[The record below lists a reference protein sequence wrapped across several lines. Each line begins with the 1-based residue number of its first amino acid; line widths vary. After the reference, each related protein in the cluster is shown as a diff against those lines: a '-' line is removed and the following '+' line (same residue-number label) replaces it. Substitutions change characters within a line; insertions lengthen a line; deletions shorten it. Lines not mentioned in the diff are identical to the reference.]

1 MLLGAVLAQGTA
13 SAAYAADGLPTGGH
27 FTAGTGSIAGDGSAL
42 AVSQSSNTGII
53 DWNSFSIGSGRSVAI
68 DNGSGA
74 TLNRVTGSDLSRID
88 GLFSATGSAYLINRN
103 GIVVGPGGQVITGGS
118 FVGST
123 RDISNEDFLTG
134 GAGRFSGTSS
144 GDVVN
149 QGTIRAEGGD
159 AVLIG
164 RSVSNSGSI
173 DAPSGTAAMAAGND
187 VILQPVGGDRR
198 IYIQGSAGDGNVT
211 NDGAVAAAQAELAA
225 AGGNVYALAGNT
237 DGVIRATGSATKDG
251 RILLTAGG
259 DISVA
264 GKLAA
269 TDADGSGGAVSV
281 RGANID
287 MSGDVDAS
295 AAKPG
300 QNGGDV
306 SVIATGTT
314 DFSGSIKAE
323 GGAGAKGG
331 EVETSGEHL
340 NVADSA
346 RVSTLAEGGQSGT
359 WLLDP
364 NDFTIATSGGD
375 ITGATLST
383 NLAGGN
389 VAISSN
395 DGATSG
401 NGDIFVNDAVTW
413 SANTTLTLNAVRNIE
428 INDGIAASGA
438 GAGLV
443 LTYGGGYSFA
453 DGGTVTLSGAGAGLS
468 MGGNTYT
475 LVHNANDL
483 QAITGS
489 GYYALADNI
498 DASGTASWDSG
509 AGFAP
514 INGFS
519 GVLAGLNHAIDGL
532 TIDRSSDAAVGMFAS
547 TSGGFRDFTLSN
559 VSIVSGGSVGALAYR
574 LDGGSGV
581 SNVHVTGNVTS
592 LGGGGQVG
600 GLVGW
605 VDQSSISDS
614 SSTATVTGF
623 GEVGGLVGRLRA
635 GSITN
640 SYATGVVT
648 GTTDYVGGLVGG
660 TYQGGTLTNV
670 YASGNVTGT
679 TNVGGLVGGASFAG
693 GVTANNAY
701 WDVDSTGQSTS
712 FAGTGINNAD
722 AFPATTYS
730 GFDFTDTWVMLAGET
745 RPMLRN
751 EYATTIFTPHA
762 LQLMSQDLGA
772 DYKLGTNLDM
782 TSGFTASG
790 GTYGDVWGTAGFVP
804 VGTFL
809 GSFDGQSHTIT
820 DLTINRGSTDQ
831 VGLFSLLSGTV
842 SDVGLIGGSITGG
855 GESGTLVGVVNASG
869 SVTRAYSTAAISANG
884 NFAGGLIGHNF
895 GTVSLSCAGGP
906 VTSTASSAGGLVG
919 VNDGT
924 ISDSYATGAV
934 SATTYAGGFAG
945 GNRGTLE
952 HVYSTG
958 LVSGGGS
965 NGGLTPY
972 NVGTITESYWD
983 TQTSGTTS
991 GYGTALTTAQLQGTF
1006 PTGFSS
1012 AVWGTGANLY
1022 PYFNWQYATTPVA
1035 VSGKAYS
1042 DSGTTAFAG
1051 ANVSALSDGRLLGSA
1066 TTGANGYYYILAA
1079 PGSIDAAGALA
1090 YLDGEST
1097 KAGAFSDKVAA
1108 AGISNLDIYG
1118 TSLDL
1123 IASSS
1128 TLGGTLTNLNTTLA
1142 GYSDTDVDFFNP
1154 SSTKV
1159 TYDGYDLYLHADQA
1173 YAIDG
1178 NLTSGGALSLGGS
1191 GTYSVSGDRTLKA
1204 DGDLTIAS
1212 AFAWSDASALTLQ
1225 TINAGDIQL
1234 DAGISASSG
1243 SLTLDGSGSIATGA
1257 STAVDVA
1264 LFDLASGAWNQVGA
1278 SLPSFS
1284 AKDFRLSSGSTFVR
1298 ALGGNGVAGTP
1309 YQIADV
1315 YGLQGMASQSLL
1327 GKSFVLASDIDA
1339 SGTSGWN
1346 SGAGFDPI
1354 GDDSNPFTGGFD
1366 GQNHT
1371 ITGLTIDRA
1380 TTDYVGLFGYTG
1392 SNVTLK
1398 DVVLDGI
1405 DITGQKYVGGVIG
1418 SFTGNTSLLTNVSTS
1433 GQVGG
1438 EAYVG
1443 GLVGNNASGTISY
1456 SAADVDVTATGSDIY
1471 NNGSLYA
1478 MAGGVAGANTG
1489 TILQSHASGTVSGS
1503 GNNTGGFVGINSGAS
1518 ATIVD
1523 SYATGKVEV
1532 LSGGSV
1538 GGLAGVNV
1546 GTVTRS
1552 YATGD
1557 VSGVSNVGGL
1567 VGINANGAAITTAFA
1582 TGAVSGSANL
1592 GGLVGLNTQAVIST
1606 TYATGSVTG
1615 GSGVGGLIGNN
1626 YLGNTYGN
1634 TVANSYATGAVHGSS
1649 AVAGLIGS
1657 NYLLPNASGSV
1668 TASFWNTETTGQS
1681 NGVTG
1686 TAVAGAIGV
1695 DTAGLKTLSTFTDVG
1710 WNIDGQGGT
1719 SSIWRIYEGQTAP
1732 LIRYFMTG
1740 LTVTG
1745 GAGTKTY
1752 DGSAVSADVGT
1763 LAYNPSGY
1771 DSSLVLG
1778 TAQYTASSA
1787 NAGSYSGSDLSL
1799 DGLYSSQLGYDIS
1812 FVSGSLTVGKASL
1825 EVTAKNDSKTYDGN
1839 AYSGG
1844 NGVSYAGFVNGEGAS
1859 VLSGTVGY
1867 GGTSQGA
1874 VNAGSYT
1881 ITASGLTS
1889 NNYDISYVAGALTV
1903 GKASLGVTAD
1913 AVSKTY
1919 GDALSLTA
1927 FSTTGLVGSDSI
1939 SGVTLT
1945 SAGTAATANVGSY
1958 DISSSNAV
1966 FGTGSAANYDI
1977 HYNTRTGGLTVNK
1990 ASLTVTAKNDS
2001 KTYDGNAYSGGNGV
2015 SYAGFVNGDG
2025 ASALSGTVGYGGTSQ
2040 GAVNAGSYTIT
2051 ASGLTSGN
2059 YDISYVA
2066 GALTVGKASLEVTA
2080 RNDSKTYDGNAYS
2093 GGNGVTYAGFVN
2105 GEGASVLSGTVGYGG
2120 TSQGAVNAGTYAIT
2134 ASGLSSGN
2142 YDISY
2147 VAGTLTI
2154 GVATVNLTITPD
2166 AATKTY
2172 GDALSLTGFSTS
2184 GLVGSDSISS
2194 VTLTSAGTAA
2204 TANAGSYD
2212 ISSSNAVFGT
2222 GSASNYDIHYNTLTD
2237 GLTVKARPITVT
2249 ADNLARLYG
2258 ASNPGLTWQMTS
2270 GNLVNGDKASGGL
2283 TTLAAASSDVG
2294 TYGITQ
2300 GTFGFG
2306 SNYALTFVP
2315 GTLTVNP
2322 ATLTVTAD
2330 TQSRIY
2336 GDSNPALTYG
2346 YSGFVNGDGAGLF
2359 SGALTTTADVT
2370 SNVGSYAIAKG
2381 TLSAG
2386 SNYLIDFTSASLAVT
2401 ARPITVTADNLARVY
2416 GASNPVL
2423 GWQVT
2428 SGSLA
2433 NGDTPSGALATSA
2446 TASSNVGAYG
2456 IAQGTF
2462 GLGSNYALTFV
2473 AGTLTVN
2480 PATLTIT
2487 ADDEEKNTGQSIVLS
2502 GYRVNGLVSGDTVTG
2517 VMLASS
2523 GTDANALVGSY
2534 AIVVS
2539 NATGSGLSNY
2549 DIHYVDGTLTVR
2561 DRGPGQSIRSIE
2573 SRPGATTWNLSE
2585 SEVGPGAG
2593 VGGFWSLPL
2602 IVRTS
2607 LPVLA
2612 DTADI
2617 MTASIQ
2623 DGDGDDAVDDRWN
2636 LLLGTPGRLNG
2647 RTTIGVRYP
2656 HLYLNAG
2663 ILSVN
2668 SHRE

>member
-1 MLLGAVLAQGTA
+1 MGGYFFRCRRCRAVLLGAVLAQGAA
-13 SAAYAADGLPTGGH
+13 SAAYAADALPTGGH
-27 FTAGTGSIAGDGSAL
+27 FTAGSGSIAGDGSAL

-123 RDISNEDFLTG
+123 RDISNEDFLNG

-164 RSVSNSGSI
+164 RNVWNSGSI
-173 DAPSGTAAMAAGND
+173 DAPEGTAAMAAGND

-211 NDGAVAAAQAELAA
+211 NDGAVTAAQAELAA

-237 DGVIRATGSATKDG
+237 EGVIRATGSATKDG

-269 TDADGSGGAVSV
+269 TNADGSGGTVSV

-287 MSGDVDAS
+287 VSGGIDTS
-295 AAKPG
+295 AVKPG
-300 QNGGDV
+300 RDGGDV

-364 NDFTIATSGGD
+364 NDFTIAASGGD

-438 GAGLV
+438 GAALV
-443 LTYGGGYSFA
+443 LTYGGNYSFA
-453 DGGTVTLSGAGAGLS
+453 DGGTVTLSGAGACLS

-475 LVHNANDL
+475 LIHNANDL
-483 QAITGS
+483 QAINGS

-498 DASGTASWDSG
+498 DAGGTASWNSG
-509 AGFAP
+509 EGFAP

-532 TIDRSSDAAVGMFAS
+532 TIDRSSDAAVGMFS
-547 TSGGFRDFTLSN
+547 SISGGVRDFTLSN

-574 LDGGSGV
+574 INGGSGV
-581 SNVHVTGNVTS
+581 SNVHVTGSVTS

-605 VDQSSISDS
+605 TDQAPISNS
-614 SSTATVTGF
+614 SSAATVTGF

-640 SYATGVVT
+640 SYATGAVT

-701 WDVDSTGQSTS
+701 WDVDSTGQGTS
-712 FAGTGINNAD
+712 FAGTGIDNAN
-722 AFPATTYS
+722 AFTQSTYS

-782 TSGFTASG
+782 TGAFTANSG
-790 GTYGDVWGTAGFVP
+790 GYYGDVWGSSGFDP

-809 GSFDGQSHTIT
+809 GSFDGQSHTIA
-820 DLTINRGSTDQ
+820 DLTINRGSTGN
-831 VGLFSLLSGTV
+831 VGLFSYLTGSV
-842 SDVGLIGGSITGG
+842 SDIGLVGGSITGS
-855 GESGTLVGVVNASG
+855 GESGALVGVINASG

-884 NFAGGLIGHNF
+884 NFAGGLVGQNS
-895 GTVSLSCAGGP
+895 GTISLSYAGGP

-934 SATTYAGGFAG
+934 SAANFAGGFAG
-945 GNRGTLE
+945 GNRATLTN
-952 HVYSTG
+952 VYATG
-958 LVSGGGS
+958 LVTGSGT

-972 NVGTITESYWD
+972 NVGTITAGYWN
-983 TQTSGTTS
+983 TETSGTTG
-991 GYGTALTTAQLQGTF
+991 GYGTGMTTAQLQGSL
-1006 PTGFSS
+1006 PTALSS
-1012 AVWGTGANLY
+1012 ATWGTGAGLY
-1022 PYFNWQYATTPVA
+1022 PYFNWQYPSGAEA
-1035 VSGKAYS
+1035 VSGFAYNQ
-1042 DSGTTAFAG
+1042 SGSTTLAG
-1051 ANVSALSDGRLLGSA
+1051 INVSALSGGSLFGAA
-1066 TTGANGYYYILAA
+1066 TTGANGYYYIV
-1079 PGSIDAAGALA
+1079 SAAGSLDTNGVLA
-1090 YLDGEST
+1090 YLDGESIQAAT
-1097 KAGAFSDKVAA
+1097 YSDRLTAT
-1108 AGISNLDIYG
+1108 GISSVDIRGNTFGIRTDAPSLSSVSTALDTTLGSYSDADLNFINNIPGSVLRSDGSGKSLDIDLDAG
-1118 TSLDL
+1118 SDFSLDQNMYAGGGL
-1123 IASSS
+1123 TAS
-1128 TLGGTLTNLNTTLA
+1128 TGGTFSVGKSLMTLWA
-1142 GYSDTDVDFFNP
+1142 VG
-1154 SSTKV
+1154 
-1159 TYDGYDLYLHADQA
+1159 
-1173 YAIDG
+1173 
-1178 NLTSGGALSLGGS
+1178 
-1191 GTYSVSGDRTLKA
+1191 
-1204 DGDLTIAS
+1204 GDLTVNGDI
-1212 AFAWSDASALTLQ
+1212 AWSNGNTLNLYAN
-1225 TINAGDIQL
+1225 TSNTSIKINGSVTAANGTLDIERTGP
-1234 DAGISASSG
+1234 ATGISSTATG
-1243 SLTLDGSGSIATGA
+1243 GINVDRFVTDTNWEQIAT
-1257 STAVDVA
+1257 
-1264 LFDLASGAWNQVGA
+1264 

-1284 AKDFRLSSGSTFVR
+1284 ATDFRLSSGATFVR

-1327 GKSFVLASDIDA
+1327 GKSFVLANDIDA
-1339 SGTSGWN
+1339 SGTATWH

-1354 GDDSNPFTGGFD
+1354 GDDSNPFTGSFD

-1380 TTDYVGLFGYTG
+1380 ATDYVGLFGYTG
-1392 SNVTLK
+1392 SNVMLK
-1398 DVVLDGI
+1398 DVTLDGI
-1405 DITGQKYVGGVIG
+1405 DITGQKYVGGIIG
-1418 SFTGNTSLLTNVSTS
+1418 SFTGNTSLLANVSTS

-1489 TILQSHASGTVSGS
+1489 TILQSHASGTVTGS

-1518 ATIVD
+1518 AAVVD

-1532 LSGGSV
+1532 LTGGSV

-1615 GSGVGGLIGNN
+1615 GSAVGGLIGNN

-1634 TVANSYATGAVHGSS
+1634 TVANSYATGAVSGSS

-1668 TASFWNTETTGQS
+1668 TGSFWNTETTGHS

-1710 WNIDGQGGT
+1710 WNIDDQGGT

-1812 FVSGSLTVGKASL
+1812 FMSGSLTVGKASL
-1825 EVTAKNDSKTYDGN
+1825 T
-1839 AYSGG
+1839 
-1844 NGVSYAGFVNGEGAS
+1844 
-1859 VLSGTVGY
+1859 
-1867 GGTSQGA
+1867 
-1874 VNAGSYT
+1874 
-1881 ITASGLTS
+1881 
-1889 NNYDISYVAGALTV
+1889 
-1903 GKASLGVTAD
+1903 VTAD

-1919 GDALSLTA
+1919 GDALSLAA

-1945 SAGTAATANVGSY
+1945 SAGAAAAANVGSY

-2040 GAVNAGSYTIT
+2040 GTVNAGSYTIT

-2066 GALTVGKASLEVTA
+2066 GALTVGKASLTVTA

-2093 GGNGVTYAGFVN
+2093 GGNGVTYAGFVS

-2370 SNVGSYAIAKG
+2370 SNVGSYVITKG

-2386 SNYLIDFTSASLAVT
+2386 GNYLIDFTGANLAVT
-2401 ARPITVTADNLARVY
+2401 ARAVTVTADNLARVY
-2416 GASNPVL
+2416 GASNPAL
-2423 GWQVT
+2423 AWQVT

-2433 NGDTPSGALATSA
+2433 NGDTPSGALTTSA

-2473 AGTLTVN
+2473 PGTLTVN

-2663 ILSVN
+2663 ILPVN

>member
-1 MLLGAVLAQGTA
+1 MLLGAVLAQGAA
-13 SAAYAADGLPTGGH
+13 SAAYAADALPTGGH

-53 DWNSFSIGSGRSVAI
+53 DWNSFSIGSGRSVVI

-88 GLFSATGSAYLINRN
+88 GLFSATGSAYLINHN

-123 RDISNEDFLTG
+123 RDISNEDFLNG

-164 RSVSNSGSI
+164 HNVSNSGSI
-173 DAPSGTAAMAAGND
+173 DAPEGAAAMAAGND

-211 NDGAVAAAQAELAA
+211 NDGAVTAAQAELAA

-269 TDADGSGGAVSV
+269 TNADGSGGTVSV

-287 MSGDVDAS
+287 MSGGIDAS

-300 QNGGDV
+300 RNGGDV

-364 NDFTIATSGGD
+364 NDFTIAASGGD

-428 INDGIAASGA
+428 INDGIAASGT

-443 LTYGGGYSFA
+443 LTYGGNYSFA

-489 GYYALADNI
+489 GYYALANNI

-514 INGFS
+514 INSFS

-600 GLVGW
+600 GLIGW
-605 VDQSSISDS
+605 SDQSAISDS

-635 GSITN
+635 ASITD
-640 SYATGVVT
+640 SYATGAVT
-648 GTTDYVGGLVGG
+648 GTTDYVGGLAGG

-693 GVTANNAY
+693 AVTANNAY

-722 AFPATTYS
+722 AFTATTYS

-820 DLTINRGSTDQ
+820 DLTINRGSTDN
-831 VGLFSLLSGTV
+831 VGLFSYLTGSV
-842 SDVGLIGGSITGG
+842 SDIGLVGGSITG
-855 GESGTLVGVVNASG
+855 SGQSGALVGVVNASG

-884 NFAGGLIGHNF
+884 SFAGGLVGQNS
-895 GTVSLSCAGGP
+895 GTISLSYAGGP

-934 SATTYAGGFAG
+934 SAATFAGGFAG
-945 GNRGTLE
+945 GNRATLTN
-952 HVYSTG
+952 VYATG
-958 LVSGGGS
+958 LVTGSGT

-972 NVGTITESYWD
+972 NVGTITAGYWN
-983 TQTSGTTS
+983 TETSGTTG
-991 GYGTALTTAQLQGTF
+991 GYGTGMTTAQLQSVL
-1006 PTGFSS
+1006 PTGFSGALWS
-1012 AVWGTGANLY
+1012 TGTNLY
-1022 PYFNWQYATTPVA
+1022 PYFNWQYPSGAEA
-1035 VSGKAYS
+1035 VSGFAYNQ
-1042 DSGTTAFAG
+1042 SGSTTLAG
-1051 ANVSALSDGRLLGSA
+1051 INVSALSGGSLFGAA
-1066 TTGANGYYYILAA
+1066 TTGANGYYYIV
-1079 PGSIDAAGALA
+1079 SAAGSLDTNGVLA
-1090 YLDGEST
+1090 YLDGESSQAAT
-1097 KAGAFSDKVAA
+1097 YSDRLTAT
-1108 AGISNLDIYG
+1108 GISSVDIRGNTFGIRTDAPSLSSVSTALDTTLGSYSDADLNFINNIPGSVLRSDGSGKSLDIDLDAG
-1118 TSLDL
+1118 SDFSLDQNMYAGGGL
-1123 IASSS
+1123 TAS
-1128 TLGGTLTNLNTTLA
+1128 TGGTFSVGKSLMTLWA
-1142 GYSDTDVDFFNP
+1142 VG
-1154 SSTKV
+1154 
-1159 TYDGYDLYLHADQA
+1159 
-1173 YAIDG
+1173 
-1178 NLTSGGALSLGGS
+1178 
-1191 GTYSVSGDRTLKA
+1191 
-1204 DGDLTIAS
+1204 GDLTVNGDI
-1212 AFAWSDASALTLQ
+1212 AWSNGNTLNLYAN
-1225 TINAGDIQL
+1225 TGNTSIKINGSVTAANGTLDIERTGP
-1234 DAGISASSG
+1234 ATGISSTATG
-1243 SLTLDGSGSIATGA
+1243 GINVDRFVTDTNWEQIAT
-1257 STAVDVA
+1257 
-1264 LFDLASGAWNQVGA
+1264 

-1284 AKDFRLSSGSTFVR
+1284 ATDFRLSSGATFVR

-1327 GKSFVLASDIDA
+1327 GKSFVLANDIDA
-1339 SGTSGWN
+1339 SGTATWH

-1354 GDDSNPFTGGFD
+1354 GDDSNLFTGSFD

-1398 DVVLDGI
+1398 DVALDGI

-1418 SFTGNTSLLTNVSTS
+1418 SFSGNTSLLTNVSTS

-1438 EAYVG
+1438 ESYVG

-1471 NNGSLYA
+1471 NNGSFYA

-1489 TILQSHASGTVSGS
+1489 TILQSHASGTVNGS

-1518 ATIVD
+1518 AAVVD

-1532 LSGGSV
+1532 LTGGSV
-1538 GGLAGVNV
+1538 GGLAGANT

-1615 GSGVGGLIGNN
+1615 GSTVGGLIGNN

-1668 TASFWNTETTGQS
+1668 TGSFWNTETTGQS

-1844 NGVSYAGFVNGEGAS
+1844 NGV
-1859 VLSGTVGY
+1859 
-1867 GGTSQGA
+1867 
-1874 VNAGSYT
+1874 
-1881 ITASGLTS
+1881 
-1889 NNYDISYVAGALTV
+1889 
-1903 GKASLGVTAD
+1903 
-1913 AVSKTY
+1913 
-1919 GDALSLTA
+1919 
-1927 FSTTGLVGSDSI
+1927 
-1939 SGVTLT
+1939 
-1945 SAGTAATANVGSY
+1945 
-1958 DISSSNAV
+1958 
-1966 FGTGSAANYDI
+1966 
-1977 HYNTRTGGLTVNK
+1977 
-1990 ASLTVTAKNDS
+1990 
-2001 KTYDGNAYSGGNGV
+2001 
-2015 SYAGFVNGDG
+2015 
-2025 ASALSGTVGYGGTSQ
+2025 
-2040 GAVNAGSYTIT
+2040 
-2051 ASGLTSGN
+2051 
-2059 YDISYVA
+2059 
-2066 GALTVGKASLEVTA
+2066 
-2080 RNDSKTYDGNAYS
+2080 
-2093 GGNGVTYAGFVN
+2093 TYAGFVN
-2105 GEGASVLSGTVGYGG
+2105 GESALVLSGSLSYGG

-2134 ASGLSSGN
+2134 PSGLSSGN

-2330 TQSRIY
+2330 TQSRSY

-2359 SGALTTTADVT
+2359 SGALTTAADTT
-2370 SNVGSYAIAKG
+2370 SNVGSYVITKG

-2386 SNYLIDFTSASLAVT
+2386 GNYLIDFTGANLAVT
-2401 ARPITVTADNLARVY
+2401 ARAVTVTADNLARVY

-2423 GWQVT
+2423 GWHVT

-2446 TASSNVGAYG
+2446 TASSDVGTYG
-2456 IAQGTF
+2456 IVQGTF

-2523 GTDANALVGSY
+2523 GTDANAPVGSY

-2561 DRGPGQSIRSIE
+2561 DRVPGQSIRSIE

-2602 IVRTS
+2602 IVRAG

-2617 MTASIQ
+2617 TAGSILE
-2623 DGDGDDAVDDRWN
+2623 GDGDDAVDDRWN

-2656 HLYLNAG
+2656 HLYLNVG
-2663 ILSVN
+2663 ILPVN